1 MSNWLKNC
9 VHFNFDP
16 FMYGT
21 DSNDNFDNIVNIK
34 LREQLFILYSHVPDI
49 PSKHSAK
56 NLKEK
61 AVKSRALYN
70 LRKMMLD
77 CENRRIDAIN
87 TLSEKI
93 EKHNRI
99 QEERNEI
106 LKRLISS
113 QDDKG

>member
-1 MSNWLKNC
+1 MFQIF
-9 VHFNFDP
+9 HE
-16 FMYGT
+16 M
-21 DSNDNFDNIVNIK
+21 
-34 LREQLFILYSHVPDI
+34 
-49 PSKHSAK
+49 HSAK

-61 AVKSRALYN
+61 AIHSRALHN